1 MDAIPVTKKLIAF
14 GNNKIYLYAP
24 RDTESAVLIGY

>member
-1 MDAIPVTKKLIAF
+1 MKKLIAF

-24 RDTESAVLIGY
+24 QERIGSRDRILM

>member
-24 RDTESAVLIGY
+24 RTPNRQS